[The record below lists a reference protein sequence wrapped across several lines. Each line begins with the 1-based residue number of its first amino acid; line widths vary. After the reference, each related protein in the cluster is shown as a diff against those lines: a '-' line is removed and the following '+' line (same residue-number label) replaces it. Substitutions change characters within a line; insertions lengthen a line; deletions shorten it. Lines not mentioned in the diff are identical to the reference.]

1 MNVLGRSLHGTEMT
15 DMAYAVHTP
24 ESAPEMAGEALRSL
38 HAAVGVIPNLAATM
52 AESPALLKGFLAL
65 RGLYAETAFS
75 SGEVQVLSLTAASE
89 NDCAWCVAFHSAIAL
104 KEGINRDAVE
114 SLRHG
119 VAPADVRLAALSN
132 LGRAMVRNR
141 GRVDGNVLQ
150 AFFDAGY
157 SKRQALDVVM
167 GVACSVMA
175 NYASH
180 LTRPPL
186 DEFLEPFAWTR

>member
-1 MNVLGRSLHGTEMT
+1 MT
-15 DMAYAVHTP
+15 DMTYAVHTP

-38 HAAVGVIPNLAATM
+38 QATVGVIPNLAATM
-52 AESPALLKGFLAL
+52 AESPALLKGFLVL
-65 RGLYAETAFS
+65 RGLYTETAFS
-75 SGEVQVLSLTAASE
+75 PGEVQVLSLTAAYE
-89 NDCAWCVAFHSAIAL
+89 NDCAWCVAFHSAMAL
-104 KEGINRDAVE
+104 KEGIDRDAVE

-119 VAPADVRLAALSN
+119 AAPAEARLAALSN
-132 LGRAMVRNR
+132 FGRAIVRNR
-141 GRVDGNVLQ
+141 GSVDGNVLR

-167 GVACSVMA
+167 GMAFSMMA